1 MSDVAPMS
9 RAVPAP
15 SGLRWIAG
23 GFVLFRRAP
32 VMWVAT
38 VLVFLLIPI
47 LLQYLPLVGPMLFI
61 LLYPVFF
68 AGFMHGC
75 RALESGQELDIA
87 HLFAGFRTRA
97 SALVTLGG
105 MHLVAQ
111 IVAAGVFIILGEER
125 LPAFRTNGVDWSDP
139 AAAVAALQGLV
150 VPGLVYLLLSL
161 PIMMAMWFA
170 PPLLAFHDLKPL
182 AAVRSSFAACL
193 ANLGPFSI
201 YGIAVFALLL
211 LVTPAV
217 GIASMLLYPLIGQ
230 SSAVQL
236 VLSVMLG
243 SPVLAAVLAS
253 NYVGY
258 RDVFQPQGE

>member
-1 MSDVAPMS
+1 VTPLPIAA
-9 RAVPAP
+9 RAVPAS
-15 SGLRWIAG
+15 SGIHWIVG
-23 GFVLFRRAP
+23 GFRLFRQAP
-32 VMWVAT
+32 VMWIAT

-47 LLQYLPLVGPMLFI
+47 VLQYLPLVGPMLFI

-75 RALESGQELDIA
+75 KALESGQELDIS

-105 MHLVAQ
+105 MNLVAQ
-111 IVAAGVFIILGEER
+111 IAAASVFILLGEER
-125 LPAFRTNGVDWSDP
+125 LPSFRTNGIDWNDP

-150 VPGLVYLLLSL
+150 VPGLAYLLLSL

-170 PPLLAFHDLKPL
+170 PTLLAFHDMKPL
-182 AAVRSSFAACL
+182 AAVKASFSACL
-193 ANLGPFSI
+193 VNLGPFSVD
-201 YGIAVFALLL
+201 GIAVFALLL

-217 GIASMLLYPLIGQ
+217 GIASMLLYPLAGQ
-230 SSAVQL
+230 SAAIQL
-236 VLSVMLG
+236 VMSVLLG

-258 RDVFQPQGE
+258 RDVFQPAQG